1 MKRLV
6 PFAAALALVA
16 SPAAAQQDLLSACAP
31 GELTIEASPPVP
43 GGVPTDV
50 QNQFSFLCGQVVNTL
65 ANVQP
70 SIGIAF
76 SGGAHTLGTASTI
89 GRRLGFLPRVSVTAR
104 LNAALVDVPDVFS
117 GYAPSVTDGG
127 TVAGMPTTGIPLTA
141 LQGDVVVGVFNG
153 FSLGPAAGGFGAVDL
168 LGSVSFIPA
177 IQQVED
183 AIGLKED
190 IVNIGIGAR
199 IGILKQG
206 LILPGVSVSAMYRSM
221 SEVTF
226 GDLQNPAPVA
236 FASDLSVLSLRAGVS
251 KGIATFDFAAGAG
264 YDIYSSDTS
273 FNWSLTYDCPASR
286 CGTDTTVDLMPSE
299 PVSGKLKSAAWNLH
313 ANAGLSLVV
322 LNIVGEVGY
331 QKAVDILDA
340 EAFADAGLP
349 SQEPTTDALEG
360 GRFFAGIGVRV
371 TF

>member
-16 SPAAAQQDLLSACAP
+16 SPATAQEDLLSACAP
-31 GELTIEASPPVP
+31 GELTIVASPSEPP
-43 GGVPTDV
+43 GGIPTDI

-104 LNAALVDVPDVFS
+104 FNAVLVDVPDVFS
-117 GYAPSVTDGG
+117 GFAPTVSDGG

-153 FSLGPAAGGFGAVDL
+153 FSLGPAASGLGAVDL

-190 IVNIGIGAR
+190 IVNIGFGAR
-199 IGILKQG
+199 VGILKQG
-206 LILPGVSVSAMYRSM
+206 LILPGVSVSAMYRTM

-273 FNWSLTYDCPASR
+273 FNWNLEYDCEDAVCPV
-286 CGTDTTVDLMPSE
+286 TLMPSE

-331 QKAVDILDA
+331 QKAVEVLDA

-349 SQEPTTDALEG
+349 GQEPTTEALEG
-360 GRFFAGIGVRV
+360 GRFFAGIGVRL